1 MTSLKSSAQLY
12 SVFKCRSIS
21 LIDPFSSLPR
31 FLHPFPFLSKSVRHA
46 NGMIRIFSSITIRE
60 SIFDSVIMFS
70 LGKNSSFRENI
81 SLKLW
86 NTVFFGHKGVA
97 FGPESEK

>member
-46 NGMIRIFSSITIRE
+46 NGMIRIFSSITFRE

-70 LGKNSSFRENI
+70 MDKNSNFHI